1 MRHVADDAI
10 ARAAALE
17 QTCLTGLHMESKI
30 TANVSALAPKGV
42 EQRCPHIVIE
52 NFLGGDVAKQML
64 RYAVEQRAEFRPA
77 TVYNRETRAERLN
90 LESRHCLRREGVGPF
105 KLKLKE
111 AITAILPGATAA
123 LRLLGQ
129 AGQDLEFE
137 MCAYGDGAFI
147 TPHIDTSVAAP
158 RRVLSCVYYFF
169 GDPPGFEGGLLR
181 LFGWPNPTAF
191 TVPSPSIEIAPR
203 RDSLVIFPS
212 TLQHEVTPVACPSG
226 AWRDYRL
233 SVNCWVHRRAE

>member
-1 MRHVADDAI
+1 MYGAI
-10 ARAAALE
+10 ARAAAVE
-17 QTCLTGLHMESKI
+17 QTRLTGLHMESK
-30 TANVSALAPKGV
+30 TTMGSVSALAPKGV
-42 EQRCPHIVIE
+42 EQRCPHILIE
-52 NFLGGDVAKQML
+52 NFLGGDAAEQMR
-64 RYAVEQRAEFRPA
+64 RYAEEQRAGFKPA

-90 LESRHCLRREGVGPF
+90 LESRQCLRCEGVGPF
-105 KLKLKE
+105 KATLKE
-111 AITAILPGATAA
+111 AIAAILPSATTA
-123 LRLLGQ
+123 LRILGQ
-129 AGQDLEFE
+129 PGQDLEFE

-169 GDPPGFEGGLLR
+169 ADPPGFQGGLLR
-181 LFGWPNPTAF
+181 LFGWPNPVAPGA
-191 TVPSPSIEIAPR
+191 PSPSVEIAPR
-203 RDSLVIFPS
+203 RDGLVIFPS

>member
-1 MRHVADDAI
+1 MDSK
-10 ARAAALE
+10 AAGGALR
-17 QTCLTGLHMESKI
+17 
-30 TANVSALAPKGV
+30 LAVKGA
-42 EQRCPHIVIE
+42 ERRCPHIVIE
-52 NFLGGDVAKQML
+52 DFLGTDVAEQML
-64 RYAVEQRAEFRPA
+64 RYAEAQRADFKPA
-77 TVYNRETRAERLN
+77 TVYNRESREERLN

-105 KLKLKE
+105 RPKLKE
-111 AITAILPGATAA
+111 AITALLPGVTAA
-123 LRLLGQ
+123 LRILGQ
-129 AGQDLEFE
+129 PGQDLEFE

-169 GDPPGFEGGLLR
+169 GAPPAFQGGLLR
-181 LFGWPNPTAF
+181 LFGWPNPAAPASAAPSVEV
-191 TVPSPSIEIAPR
+191 VPQ
-203 RDSLVIFPS
+203 RDGLVIFPS

>member
-1 MRHVADDAI
+1 
-10 ARAAALE
+10 
-17 QTCLTGLHMESKI
+17 MESK
-30 TANVSALAPKGV
+30 TTGGVPTLALKGV
-42 EQRCPHIVIE
+42 EQRCPHIVVE
-52 NFLGGDVAKQML
+52 NFLGRDVAEQML
-64 RYAVEQRAEFRPA
+64 RYGEEQRAEFKPA

-105 KLKLKE
+105 KATLKD
-111 AITAILPGATAA
+111 AIAAILPSATTA
-123 LRLLGQ
+123 LRILGQ

-169 GDPPGFEGGLLR
+169 GDPPGFQGGLLR
-181 LFGWPNPTAF
+181 LFGWPNPAASIGPL
-191 TVPSPSIEIAPR
+191 PSVEIVPR
-203 RDSLVIFPS
+203 RDGLVIFPS
-212 TLQHEVTPVACPSG
+212 TLQHEVTPVGCPSG